1 MVGYLKLLSKVRKN
15 KNSAMQHQQENRD
28 KAYKTVS
35 CSVSETYRLMLSM
48 EKFWR
53 TFQEYTEGK

>member
-1 MVGYLKLLSKVRKN
+1 
-15 KNSAMQHQQENRD
+15 MQHQQENRD

-53 TFQEYTEGK
+53 TFQEYTEGKQSDMEVYALQFSMYVNL